1 MIPCTDEEGG
11 LGGLS
16 NTSKWQS
23 WDGTKVSL
31 THKSVIIIIMLN
43 PINRT
48 LMLNDNAAPG
58 VCCGL
63 QTQSHTVTETLRAF
77 PEKTETNLKALPS

>member
-1 MIPCTDEEGG
+1 MIPWADVEGG

-16 NTSKWQS
+16 NTSKWQN

-31 THKSVIIIIMLN
+31 THKSVIIIIVVLN

-48 LMLNDNAAPG
+48 LMLNDSAAPA

-63 QTQSHTVTETLRAF
+63 QTQSHTITETLRAF
-77 PEKTETNLKALPS
+77 PKMIETNL